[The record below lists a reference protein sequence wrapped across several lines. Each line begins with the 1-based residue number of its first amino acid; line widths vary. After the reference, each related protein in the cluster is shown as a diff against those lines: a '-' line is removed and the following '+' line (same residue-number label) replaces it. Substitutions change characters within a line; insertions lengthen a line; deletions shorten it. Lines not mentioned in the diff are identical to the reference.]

1 MNIVSR
7 RGLEQLISL
16 HPETRPTLARWY
28 SLASKSR
35 WEKFEDVR
43 ATIPSVDRVGEVLIF
58 NVMGGNFRLI
68 ATVGSGYQRLYLKA
82 LLTHKEYD
90 RQEWMKWA

>member
-1 MNIVSR
+1 MHIVSR

-16 HPETRPTLARWY
+16 HPETRSALSRWY
-28 SLASKSR
+28 SIVSRVR
-35 WEKFEDVR
+35 WERFEDVR
-43 ATIPSVDRVGEVLIF
+43 ATFSSVDRVGEVLIF

-68 ATVGSGYQRLYLKA
+68 ATISSGYQRLYLKA

-90 RQEWMKWA
+90 RKEWMKWA